1 MVKNEKKKA
10 ILTLAVIIG
19 IVSIIATV
27 FVIVLGIHS
36 KAEGYQILLTLS
48 PIIIGLITGYYLL
61 NSSYSE
67 E

>member
-1 MVKNEKKKA
+1 MAKNEKKKA
-10 ILTLAVIIG
+10 LLTLAVIIG

-36 KAEGYQILLTLS
+36 KAEGYQILLNLS
-48 PIIIGLITGYYLL
+48 PMFIGLIACYYLL